1 MGLEGLMSVLS
12 GEGLPPGGSGQS
24 IWLFGVLITL
34 MAVISRNVSQ
44 RESNP
49 MARRI
54 SAIRTCSD
62 GVLTIME
69 ALDEK
74 KAGLDAL
81 ILLDYLQNFSFDT
94 YLQADL
100 QLVVF
105 RQLVVVSI
113 LIFIRC
119 PRVL

>member
-1 MGLEGLMSVLS
+1 MSVFS
-12 GEGLPPGGSGQS
+12 GEDLPPEGSGQS
-24 IWLFGVLITL
+24 IWLSGVLITL

-49 MARRI
+49 MARCI
-54 SAIRTCSD
+54 SAIRTCSG